1 MKFDKKIVGLAM
13 ATIASAALTS
23 PAHAALCEYVVQS
36 EWNNGF
42 VAAIRI
48 TNNTTTPINGW
59 NVNWAYTDDSRR
71 TSGWNANVS
80 GNNPYSASGVGWNDT
95 IYPGQSVEFGIQGT
109 KSNNAA
115 QRPTV
120 TGAVCNNASSA
131 APIPSSSSRPSSSSV
146 APASSSIIPSSSSVA
161 PSSSS
166 IRPSSVSSSRSSV
179 SSSPSSASEP
189 SSSAMSS
196 YIYSMPAS
204 SSSMSSVSQ
213 PVSSVGIS
221 SQSASSVTPNNA
233 PLPSVAIGTNGWLHG
248 EYVLVDTRSTYD
260 PEGDNFTSTVYID
273 NQPTPDNFS
282 YKKITPGNHTADVE
296 FIDATGARSLYSTT
310 FFIADVNENHAP
322 IARLAWAFDGETYTL
337 SAVGSFDKERQ
348 PLSFLWNTGNGDFY
362 SGPEITIEH
371 CQSPATMAQQTVSLT
386 VSDGTYSNQLQL
398 QLNETCHVPRHS
410 LSSGEID
417 IDRFTNA
424 ADHSATALIYTFG
437 AFRVPHGVAYHWD
450 FGDGHTDWGL
460 QVEHEYLPG
469 DYITTFTVY
478 GLDGSVL
485 SSTKPWKASPRS
497 SPADMPIRSSMS
509 SAGPSSVPYVSYLSS
524 MRSSSIP
531 DTSSSSAYSSSS
543 SVTYSAAASSV
554 HSSRS
559 SSSVSSVSYP
569 ALPNHYYAPRATI
582 APVIDGVADAIW
594 SRASWTNIDVFWLGT
609 QPNPSAEDYSGR
621 YKALWDENY
630 LYLLVDITDDVLYD
644 GVRDPLDRYWEDDT
658 VELFIDEDKSGGDH
672 GYSTNAWA
680 YHISTL
686 GDVVDITNSGAKLL
700 NDHITVKRVSQ
711 GSKHLWELRISIYG
725 DDYADWKPV
734 NVPRTL
740 FSGKIMGFSASYID
754 NDGSPQRESMMGS
767 VNTQGHKNNQ
777 GYLNADVFGSLQ
789 LVD

>member
-42 VAAIRI
+42 VAAVRI

-115 QRPTV
+115 QRPVV

-146 APASSSIIPSSSSVA
+146 APASSSIAPSSSSVA

-204 SSSMSSVSQ
+204 SSSMSSA
-213 PVSSVGIS
+213 VSS
-221 SQSASSVTPNNA
+221 SASSRSTNIEPVPNLTIEKHGLTLHVNGRDSYDA
-233 PLPSVAIGTNGWLHG
+233 DGDALTHTISIHLPTGTVLA
-248 EYVLVDTRSTYD
+248 EYVYPEVWYSLPEAGSYFLAYTLSDGYSTTTEYHQFTVENDYVNQPPVVRLTTDFYTRDVGANAQNSYD
-260 PEGDNFTSTVYID
+260 PEGSPLTFEWDYGHGVFIGAPAIGVPMCTGFTGYASRV
-273 NQPTPDNFS
+273 
-282 YKKITPGNHTADVE
+282 IT
-296 FIDATGARSLYSTT
+296 
-310 FFIADVNENHAP
+310 
-322 IARLAWAFDGETYTL
+322 
-337 SAVGSFDKERQ
+337 
-348 PLSFLWNTGNGDFY
+348 
-362 SGPEITIEH
+362 
-371 CQSPATMAQQTVSLT
+371 LT
-386 VSDGTYSNQLQL
+386 VSDGDLKTTVQRSVGGQCGYAYDVIPKADFTYIIDGHQVSFDATNS
-398 QLNETCHVPRHS
+398 RD
-410 LSSGEID
+410 EI
-417 IDRFTNA
+417 
-424 ADHSATALIYTFG
+424 
-437 AFRVPHGVAYHWD
+437 RVLWD
-450 FGDGHTDWGL
+450 FGDGHTAEGL
-460 QVEHEYLPG
+460 LTSHTYATPG
-469 DYITTFTVY
+469 TYIVTLRVQ
-478 GLDGSVL
+478 
-485 SSTKPWKASPRS
+485 
-497 SPADMPIRSSMS
+497 
-509 SAGPSSVPYVSYLSS
+509 GPSLFS
-524 MRSSSIP
+524 
-531 DTSSSSAYSSSS
+531 DTKQQTIVIEAPASSSASSQSS
-543 SVTYSAAASSV
+543 IASST
-554 HSSRS
+554 
-559 SSSVSSVSYP
+559 SSSVSSAPSSSSSSQASYP